1 MQMKSQGDL
10 TKTPEIMIMQMK
22 SQGDL
27 TKTPEIVYKQN
38 TNYHC

>member
-1 MQMKSQGDL
+1 MKSQGDL